1 MCPRGSGSH
10 SQLRTAPGL
19 PRAPAAEDSTGA
31 AMCPHGSGQLQGR
44 HMSLGLQHPPSG
56 AGQLQTCHMSPGFC
70 GLQAN
75 KQISPGDP
83 AIMISIGAN
92 TPMSSKALCDK
103 GCSARS
109 QGVQQA
115 AH

>member
-1 MCPRGSGSH
+1 VSPR
-10 SQLRTAPGL
+10 LRLWL
-19 PRAPAAEDSTGA
+19 PTRGCSRAATCLAAWDSTGA
-31 AMCPHGSGQLQGR
+31 ATCPRGSGQLQGR
-44 HMSLGLQHPPSG
+44 HVSLRLQHPPSD
-56 AGQLQTCHMSPGFC
+56 AGQLRSCHVSHRLC

-83 AIMISIGAN
+83 AIMISIGAG
-92 TPMSSKALCDK
+92 TPISFKALRDK

-109 QGVQQA
+109 QGVQQV